1 MAEVLLDRLLRPKS
15 IAVIGASTREMS
27 FGYRALNNLKTHG
40 FQGPIYPVN
49 PRYDEILGFKCYSSL
64 GEVPGPVDAAFIAL
78 GAERAPDALEDC
90 GRHGV
95 GGAAVVASGFAD
107 AGGEGVELQRRI
119 VEVAARHGI
128 ALNGP
133 NNLGAI
139 NLFDRATLWP
149 SRLPLEIEAGPVA
162 LVTQSGSIG
171 IATSQDERKLG
182 LGYTIT
188 AGNEA
193 ALTVADYVDFLAEDA
208 RIKVIMLF
216 LESIRR
222 PDAFASAVRKARAA
236 GQTIL
241 ALKVGVSESGARA
254 VQAHTGALAGED
266 AVYDAFFRAH
276 GVLRVQGLDEMQETA
291 ALLSSY
297 AERPDNA
304 NTVPVT
310 LSGGQAALFADL
322 AAQAGVPGRDLS
334 PATVAKLRQV
344 LPAYANPRNPLDAFG
359 AGWDPEMFDTIV
371 GILTD
376 DPEVGIVAFSM
387 DAPGSGGADSSWVGM
402 MADMV
407 GKRLP
412 RPDKRYIFVNNLSV
426 GGLNPHVRE
435 KLDGYGVP
443 YLLGMTAATA
453 ALGNWLGMPDPLP
466 EAPKADAAQ
475 SAHWRAAAARSA
487 GDPERFAL
495 LREAGVPMAECRVV
509 ADAEAAVAAA
519 DSLGYPVVMKGGA
532 EGLLHKT
539 EAGAVRVGLAG
550 SDAVRAAYGEIS
562 SAIAGRPGA
571 VVYLQPQA
579 ETGIELLLGLRVDP
593 AFGPV
598 VAVGLGG
605 TLVEVM
611 KEASL
616 RLAPVSVEEAAV
628 MLGETKAGE
637 LLAGVRGRGPYDA
650 AAAAEA
656 IAAFS
661 RLGAALAGD
670 LAALE
675 VNPLIVLPEGQ
686 GAVGVDAAF
695 EEREAKP

>member
-1 MAEVLLDRLLRPKS
+1 MAEMRLDRLLCPKS
-15 IAVIGASTREMS
+15 IAVIGASTRETS
-27 FGYRALNNLKTHG
+27 FGYRALNNLKTYG

-49 PRYDEILGFKCYSSL
+49 PRYDEILGFECYPSL
-64 GEVPGPVDAAFIAL
+64 DGVPGPVDAAFVAL
-78 GAERAPDALEDC
+78 AAERAPDALEDC

-107 AGGEGVELQRRI
+107 AGGEGIELQRRI
-119 VEVAARHGI
+119 VEIAARHGI

-149 SRLPLEIEAGPVA
+149 STLLPGIEAGPVA

-193 ALTVADYVDFLAEDA
+193 ALTVADYIDFLAGDA
-208 RIKVIMLF
+208 RIKVIMLV
-216 LESIRR
+216 LESIRQ
-222 PDAFASAVRKARAA
+222 PDAFAAAVRKARAA
-236 GQTIL
+236 GQTVL

-266 AVYDAFFRAH
+266 AVYDAFFRSH

-291 ALLSSY
+291 ALLSAY
-297 AERPDNA
+297 PGQPENA

-322 AAQAGVPGRDLS
+322 AARARVPGRELS
-334 PATVAKLRQV
+334 QATVAKLRQV

-359 AGWDPEMFDTIV
+359 AGWDPEVFDTIID
-371 GILTD
+371 ILTE

-387 DAPGSGGADSSWVGM
+387 DAPGSGGADSSWVSL

-466 EAPKADAAQ
+466 VVFRAEEAQGAR
-475 SAHWRAAAARSA
+475 WRAAAAEASS
-487 GDPERFAL
+487 DPERFAL

-509 ADAEAAVAAA
+509 EDAEAAVAAA

-539 EAGAVRVGLAG
+539 EAGTVRVGLA
-550 SDAVRAAYGEIS
+550 DAHAVRAAYGEIS
-562 SAIAGRPGA
+562 AALTRKRGS

-579 ETGIELLLGLRVDP
+579 GAGIELLLGLRMDP

-637 LLAGVRGRGPYDA
+637 LLAGVRGRGPDDV

-661 RLGAALAGD
+661 RFGPALADD

-675 VNPLIVLPEGQ
+675 VNPLIVLPQGQ

-695 EEREAKP
+695 ERRENKP

>member
-1 MAEVLLDRLLRPKS
+1 MRIGMREEAMGEASLDRLLRPRS

-27 FGYRALNNLKTHG
+27 FGYRALNNLKTQG
-40 FQGPIYPVN
+40 FGGPIYPVN
-49 PRYDEILGFKCYSSL
+49 PRYEEILGFKCYPSL
-64 GEVPGPVDAAFIAL
+64 AEVPETVDAAFVAL
-78 GAERAPDALEDC
+78 AAERAPEALEEC

-95 GGAAVVASGFAD
+95 GGAAVVASGF
-107 AGGEGVELQRRI
+107 ELQRRI
-119 VEVAARHGI
+119 VEIAARHGI

-139 NLFDRATLWP
+139 NLFDRAILWP
-149 SRLPLEIEAGPVA
+149 SRLPPGIEAGPVA

-193 ALTVADYVDFLAEDA
+193 ALTVADYIDFLAGDA

-222 PDAFASAVRKARAA
+222 PQAFAAAVRKARAA
-236 GQTIL
+236 GQTVL

-291 ALLSSY
+291 ALLSAY
-297 AERPDNA
+297 PERPGNA

-322 AAQAGVPGRDLS
+322 AARAGVPGRDLS
-334 PATVAKLRQV
+334 PETVAKLRQV
-344 LPAYANPRNPLDAFG
+344 LPSYANPRNPLDAFG
-359 AGWDPEMFDTIV
+359 AGWDAEMFDTIV
-371 GILTD
+371 GILTE

-387 DAPGSGGADSSWVGM
+387 DAPGSGGADSSWVSL

-407 GKRLP
+407 GTRLP

-453 ALGNWLGMPDPLP
+453 AIGNWLAMPDPLP
-466 EAPKADAAQ
+466 LVRVPAKVAAKA
-475 SAHWRAAAARSA
+475 HT
-487 GDPERFAL
+487 DPERFAL
-495 LREAGVPMAECRVV
+495 LSEAGVPMAECRIV
-509 ADAEAAVAAA
+509 DSAEAAAEAA
-519 DSLGYPVVMKGGA
+519 DSLGYPVVIKGGA
-532 EGLLHKT
+532 EGLLHKS
-539 EAGAVRVGLAG
+539 EAGAVRVGLA
-550 SDAVRAAYGEIS
+550 DARAVRAAYDDV
-562 SAIAGRPGA
+562 SAALTGRPGA

-579 ETGIELLLGLRVDP
+579 GTGIELLLGLRVDP

-616 RLAPVSVEEAAV
+616 RLAPVSVEEAAA
-628 MLGETKAGE
+628 MLDETRAGE
-637 LLAGVRGRGPYDA
+637 LLAGVRGRGPFDV

-661 RLGAALAGD
+661 RFGAALAGD

-675 VNPLIVLPEGQ
+675 VNPLIVLPRGQ

-695 EEREAKP
+695 EKREEKP